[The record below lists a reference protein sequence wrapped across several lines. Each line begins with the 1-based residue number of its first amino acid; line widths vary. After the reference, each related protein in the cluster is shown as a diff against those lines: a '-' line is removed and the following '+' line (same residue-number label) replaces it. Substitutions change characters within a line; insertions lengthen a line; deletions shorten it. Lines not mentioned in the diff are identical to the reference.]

1 MARFDRQT
9 SSSLAWGLA
18 ATLSLGCAGLGCVGS
33 VSNPRGSRGDDP
45 SNPSD
50 PSHPGG
56 KGEPG
61 GPTGPGVGTPAP
73 ATPPGPGV
81 PGPAVFR
88 RLTRAEYNNTVR
100 DLLGDTTSPADGFPN
115 DSLSGQSGYTRGGAV
130 SGVDADRI
138 FEATDKLATAAV
150 ATRLGTLLP
159 CGQAPSAEADQ
170 EKCANDFITRF
181 GKRAYRRALTSGEAT
196 ALLGLYKTQRAEVKN
211 DFPGAIRVVLS
222 AMLLSPN
229 FLYRWETVTENIVHD
244 GAFLR
249 FNGYELASRLSYGLW
264 ASMPD
269 DGLFDAADRN
279 ALQTG
284 DQIEAQVRR
293 MLKDPK
299 ARDAYADFVI
309 QWLDVAD
316 LRDQTKSTD
325 YPNYTPAVAAAMLAE
340 SKQFI
345 ANLMQEGDG
354 KLSTLFTSKV
364 SFIDAGLAKLYQT
377 PGVTGTN
384 LTQTEL
390 NGAQRGGILTH
401 GSFLAGH
408 AKAAESGP
416 VQRGKAIADRILC
429 KDLPPPPDDV
439 PPPKPPLDGVTTRQ
453 RFEDHSSSPCAAAC
467 HSVLDPLGFAFEN
480 YDAVG
485 QWRTMDSGKP
495 VNAAAA
501 VMIDGKMRSYANAIE
516 LGTILATSKEAADCM
531 AKQWLRYTLRRHEV
545 MGDDAAIAT
554 TQDAFAKSS
563 NDLRELIVALTK
575 TKSFTHRTASAG
587 ELLP

>member
-1 MARFDRQT
+1 MARLGRLT
-9 SSSLAWGLA
+9 WSSLAWGLA
-18 ATLSLGCAGLGCVGS
+18 ATLGLGCVGS
-33 VSNPRGSRGDDP
+33 VGGTRGGRSDDP
-45 SNPSD
+45 GGD
-50 PSHPGG
+50 PNRPGG
-56 KGEPG
+56 SGDPAAPG
-61 GPTGPGVGTPAP
+61 GPGGNGETHPAP

-100 DLLGDTTSPADGFPN
+100 DLLGDATAPANGFPT
-115 DSLSGQSGYTRGGAV
+115 DSLAGQSGYTRGGAV

-138 FEATDKLATAAV
+138 FEATEKLAAAAV
-150 ATRLGTLLP
+150 STRLGTLLP
-159 CGQAPSAEADQ
+159 CGQPPAADADQ
-170 EKCANDFITRF
+170 EKCADEFIKRF
-181 GKRAYRRALTSGEAT
+181 GKRAYRRALTSPEIT
-196 ALLGLYKTQRAEVKN
+196 ALLGLYQQQRAEVKS
-211 DFPGAIRVVLS
+211 DFPSAIRVVLS

-229 FLYRWETVTENIVHD
+229 FLYRWETVPETIVRD

-269 DGLFDAADRN
+269 EGLFDAADRN
-279 ALQTG
+279 ALTTAE
-284 DQIEAQVRR
+284 QIEAQVRR

-299 ARDAYADFVI
+299 ARDAYADFVV

-340 SKQFI
+340 SRQFI

-364 SFIDAGLAKLYQT
+364 SFIDEGLAKLYQAS
-377 PGVTGTN
+377 GVTGTN

-453 RFEDHSSSPCAAAC
+453 RFEDHSSSPCAKAC

-545 MGDDAAIAT
+545 MGDDGAIAD
-554 TQDAFAKSS
+554 TQDAFAKS
-563 NDLRELIVALTK
+563 NGDLRELIVALTK